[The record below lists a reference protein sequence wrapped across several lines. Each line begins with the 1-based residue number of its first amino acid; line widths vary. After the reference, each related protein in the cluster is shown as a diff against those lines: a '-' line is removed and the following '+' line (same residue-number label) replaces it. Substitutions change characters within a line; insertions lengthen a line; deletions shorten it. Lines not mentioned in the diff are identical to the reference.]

1 MNGKR
6 WTHENTRTLERMV
19 RAGYSHME
27 IAAHT
32 GHCRVTVSRRASLLG
47 LRPNRMLRKYLTRK
61 VTIAAGAWT

>member
-6 WTHENTRTLERMV
+6 WTDENTSTLVRMV

-32 GHCRVTVSRRASLLG
+32 GHCRETVTRRANWLG
-47 LRPNRMLRKYLTRK
+47 LRPEFGRRKLLLTRRITPEAC
-61 VTIAAGAWT
+61 V